1 MGLLRLEIDR
11 RSFLKAAAPLALGF
25 RAIARGQI
33 PVERGRFSED
43 DIRLASE
50 QMLKMVNAERLSAGL
65 SQLELDELACKVA
78 SEHALDMVKGEFLSH
93 WGTDGRK
100 PYHRYSF
107 AGGIDAIQE
116 NVGSANNILWVTPGD
131 VVSDLIDLHHAMLN
145 EIPPDDGHRR
155 TILYPHHTHVGFGIA
170 LEDHSLRL
178 DELYISKYVALDP
191 FPRQA
196 KPKTTVILS
205 GKVLDSKNHLK
216 VAEMYYEPL
225 PTPPAIEWL
234 RVARSYGMPDAFVTL
249 YPKLPENVFYVNG
262 MRGTIELSDSGRFQ
276 MPVTLSKEA
285 GINTIT
291 VWLKRGKGAAF
302 PATQICI
309 RAE

>member
-1 MGLLRLEIDR
+1 VNTTPSTIDR
-11 RSFLKAAAPLALGF
+11 RWFLKVSAAFALVP
-25 RAIARGQI
+25 ATARGQVPI
-33 PVERGRFSED
+33 ERGRFSED
-43 DIRLASE
+43 DIPPTRTRLLE
-50 QMLKMVNAERLSAGL
+50 LVNAERASMGL
-65 SQLELDELACKVA
+65 SRLALDDLACEVA
-78 SEHALDMVKGEFLSH
+78 DKHARDMATGRFLSH
-93 WGTDGRK
+93 WGRDGAK

-116 NVGSANNILWVTPGD
+116 NVGSANDILSLTAGGVAG
-131 VVSDLIDLHHAMLN
+131 DLIGLHQAMLN

-170 LEDHSLRL
+170 VNDQSLKL
-178 DELYISKYVALDP
+178 DELYISRFVALDP

-205 GKVLDSKNHLK
+205 GRVLDKRNSLK
-216 VAEMYYEPL
+216 VAELYYEPL

-234 RVARSYGMPDAFVTL
+234 RVARSYGMPDPFVTL

-262 MRGTIELSDSGRFQ
+262 MSGTIELSGGGRFQ
-276 MPVTLSKEA
+276 MPVTLSKRA
-285 GINTIT
+285 GINTISL
-291 VWLKRGKGAAF
+291 WIKRGQSAAF